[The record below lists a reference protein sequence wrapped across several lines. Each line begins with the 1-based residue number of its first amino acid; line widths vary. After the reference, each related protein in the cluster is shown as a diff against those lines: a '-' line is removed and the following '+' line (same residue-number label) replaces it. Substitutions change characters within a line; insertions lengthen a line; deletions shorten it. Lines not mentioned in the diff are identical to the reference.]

1 MADHAA
7 DGEIFIYMGGRAP
20 QRVTRVRIDKS
31 VKEIEE
37 RAFWNN
43 RRLLEVQ
50 MHDGITKV
58 GKLAFNNC
66 QSMRAINLLGVK
78 VVEDEAFYGCR
89 SISDLVGDKLKQS
102 EEAHLNNAPH
112 LCTSLFHP
120 VELLMWGRSLNV

>member
-1 MADHAA
+1 MRIRLIIIAFHSLEHRLVEIIMADHAA

-50 MHDGITKV
+50 MHDGINK
-58 GKLAFNNC
+58 GRQIGIQQLPIYESNKFAWC
-66 QSMRAINLLGVK
+66 QS
-78 VVEDEAFYGCR
+78 C
-89 SISDLVGDKLKQS
+89 
-102 EEAHLNNAPH
+102 
-112 LCTSLFHP
+112 
-120 VELLMWGRSLNV
+120 